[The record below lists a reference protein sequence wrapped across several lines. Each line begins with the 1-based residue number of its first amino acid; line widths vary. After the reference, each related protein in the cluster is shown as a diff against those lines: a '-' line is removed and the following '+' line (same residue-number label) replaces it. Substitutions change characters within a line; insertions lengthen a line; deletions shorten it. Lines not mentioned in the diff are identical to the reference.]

1 MAPRKQSGRKKES
14 KPPGAGNEVD
24 AAAKAKAQEFKAAG
38 NDAFSAGKYDEA
50 INQFT
55 LAILEDGNDHVF
67 YSNRS
72 ASYANLG
79 QFDLAQQDG
88 LKCIEIKP
96 DWAKGYSR
104 LGLAEFRRGNFAEA
118 TKVYTDGLKFD
129 KNNAALKEGIEEVKA
144 AKRAQIEAAVAKAKG
159 AEPEA
164 SAPREHIIGIDLGTT
179 YSCVAVWRNG
189 EAEVLA
195 NAEGD
200 RTTASWVAFND
211 EGRVVGDAAKRQAA
225 MNTDRTFFNIKRIIG
240 RNYDDC
246 YEEIKRMP
254 FKVTK
259 GGNGKPVI
267 GPIMVPGQGKKTFLP
282 EQVSA
287 MVLEKMKATAELAL
301 GCEVKK
307 AVVTVPAYFNDAQR
321 RLTKDAGAIAGL
333 EVMRII
339 NEPTAA
345 ALAYGLDKS
354 DDKASTVLVFDLGGG
369 TFDVSLLKLDG
380 GLFEVLATAG
390 DTHLGGEDFDSCVA
404 DWVHAEL
411 KRKNKWTA
419 DTDPTQTSRNQRK
432 IRAAC
437 EAAKRQLSSSMSAV
451 IQCSIGEEEVA
462 MELSRAKFEKLCE
475 HLFQKCIESVKSVMM
490 DAKLSKEAVTEI
502 VLVGGSTRV
511 PRVQQILQDYFNG
524 KQLCKSVHPDEAVA
538 YGAAVQGAILA
549 GVRDANTQSL
559 LLVDVIPLSLG
570 VECEGKHFAKVVARN
585 TSIPCKKSS
594 EFTTVSDNQT
604 EIDIRVFEG
613 ERSHTDGNN
622 LLGEFSINGVQR
634 AKRGEPKVDVTF
646 EVNANGLLSVNAQD
660 KVTGAKADV
669 EIAHDRGRLS
679 AEEIDAMC
687 EEAERMRIDD
697 EARTRAAEEEAS
709 GSRGGDY
716 Y

>member
-38 NDAFSAGKYDEA
+38 NDAFSAGKYEEA

-79 QFDLAQQDG
+79 QFDRAQQDG

-254 FKVTK
+254 FKVSK
-259 GGNGKPVI
+259 GTNGKPVI

-282 EQVSA
+282 EQISA

-354 DDKASTVLVFDLGGG
+354 NDKASTVLVFDLGGG

-419 DTDPTQTSRNQRK
+419 ETDPTQTSRNQRK

-646 EVNANGLLSVNAQD
+646 EVNANGLLSVNAMD

-697 EARTRAAEEEAS
+697 EARTRAAEQEAS

>member
-1 MAPRKQSGRKKES
+1 MAPRKQSGRKKEG
-14 KPPGAGNEVD
+14 KPPGAGGDVD
-24 AAAKAKAQEFKAAG
+24 PAAKAKAQEFKAAG
-38 NDAFSAGKYDEA
+38 NTAFSAGKYEEA

-79 QFDLAQQDG
+79 QFDRAAQDG
-88 LKCIEIKP
+88 QKCIEIKP

-118 TKVYTDGLKFD
+118 TKVYTEGLKYD
-129 KNNAALKEGIEEVKA
+129 KANAALKEGIEEVKA

-159 AEPEA
+159 GEDA
-164 SAPREHIIGIDLGTT
+164 APREHIIGIDLGTT

-211 EGRVVGDAAKRQAA
+211 EGRIVGDAAKRQAA

-240 RNYDDC
+240 RDYGDC

-254 FKVTK
+254 FKVEK
-259 GGNGKPVI
+259 GSNGKPSI
-267 GPIMVPGQGKKTFLP
+267 GPIAMPGGGKKTFLP
-282 EQVSA
+282 EQISA

-354 DDKASTVLVFDLGGG
+354 GDTASTVLVFDLGGG

-404 DWVHAEL
+404 DWVHSEL
-411 KRKNKWTA
+411 RRKNKWTA
-419 DTDPTQTSRNQRK
+419 DNDPTQTSRNQRK

-437 EAAKRQLSSSMSAV
+437 EAAKRQLSSPCPPPSSAR
-451 IQCSIGEEEVA
+451 SA
-462 MELSRAKFEKLCE
+462 RRRWPWSSRAPSSRSC
-475 HLFQKCIESVKSVMM
+475 
-490 DAKLSKEAVTEI
+490 A
-502 VLVGGSTRV
+502 ST
-511 PRVQQILQDYFNG
+511 
-524 KQLCKSVHPDEAVA
+524 CSS
-538 YGAAVQGAILA
+538 AAW
-549 GVRDANTQSL
+549 
-559 LLVDVIPLSLG
+559 
-570 VECEGKHFAKVVARN
+570 
-585 TSIPCKKSS
+585 
-594 EFTTVSDNQT
+594 
-604 EIDIRVFEG
+604 
-613 ERSHTDGNN
+613 
-622 LLGEFSINGVQR
+622 
-634 AKRGEPKVDVTF
+634 
-646 EVNANGLLSVNAQD
+646 
-660 KVTGAKADV
+660 
-669 EIAHDRGRLS
+669 
-679 AEEIDAMC
+679 
-687 EEAERMRIDD
+687 
-697 EARTRAAEEEAS
+697 TR
-709 GSRGGDY
+709 
-716 Y
+716 

>member
-1 MAPRKQSGRKKES
+1 LIP
-14 KPPGAGNEVD
+14 
-24 AAAKAKAQEFKAAG
+24 
-38 NDAFSAGKYDEA
+38 
-50 INQFT
+50 
-55 LAILEDGNDHVF
+55 DHIARF
-67 YSNRS
+67 
-72 ASYANLG
+72 LT
-79 QFDLAQQDG
+79 
-88 LKCIEIKP
+88 CISFI
-96 DWAKGYSR
+96 
-104 LGLAEFRRGNFAEA
+104 
-118 TKVYTDGLKFD
+118 
-129 KNNAALKEGIEEVKA
+129 
-144 AKRAQIEAAVAKAKG
+144 
-159 AEPEA
+159 
-164 SAPREHIIGIDLGTT
+164 
-179 YSCVAVWRNG
+179 
-189 EAEVLA
+189 
-195 NAEGD
+195 
-200 RTTASWVAFND
+200 RT
-211 EGRVVGDAAKRQAA
+211 Q
-225 MNTDRTFFNIKRIIG
+225 
-240 RNYDDC
+240 
-246 YEEIKRMP
+246 
-254 FKVTK
+254 
-259 GGNGKPVI
+259 
-267 GPIMVPGQGKKTFLP
+267 
-282 EQVSA
+282 
-287 MVLEKMKATAELAL
+287 
-301 GCEVKK
+301 
-307 AVVTVPAYFNDAQR
+307 
-321 RLTKDAGAIAGL
+321 DAGAIAGL

-594 EFTTVSDNQT
+594 EFTTVSDNQR

-646 EVNANGLLSVNAQD
+646 EVNANGLLSVNAMD